1 MVTPEGNI
9 ADEWVFLFHRLPRE
23 PSGPRIALWRALR
36 RLGAVLVA
44 DGVVA
49 LPRTARTVEH
59 LQWLAAGLLEQGGSG
74 SVWLSRP
81 TSPEA
86 AEALAWQSRQGADE
100 EYAGVIRAAGTVSP
114 GSGPEARRALRRLRA
129 ELRRI
134 AARDFFGASNGPVAR
149 DAVERLARSEVAV

>member
-1 MVTPEGNI
+1 MATDW
-9 ADEWVFLFHRLPRE
+9 AFLLHRLPRE

-49 LPRTARTVEH
+49 LPRTPRTVEH
-59 LQWLAAGLLEQGGSG
+59 LEWLAAGLAEQGGSG

-81 TSPEA
+81 TSRET
-86 AEALAWQSRQGADE
+86 AEALASQARQAADK
-100 EYAGVIRAAGTVSP
+100 EYAGVIRAASTVP
-114 GSGPEARRALRRLRA
+114 AGSGPEARRALKRLRA

-134 AARDFFGASNGPVAR
+134 AARDFFAAPNGPVAR
-149 DAVERLARSEVAV
+149 DAVERLATAEMAV